1 MMSKLTL
8 KQELFARE
16 YLCDLN
22 ATQAA
27 IRAGY
32 SKKSA
37 AIIGHENLRKPNIA
51 AMIQQG
57 RERREA
63 ELDFKAVDVLREL
76 AKLGFAN
83 MADYMHKSADGG
95 LLFDLS
101 KLTRDQSAALQ
112 EVTVEEFTTGR
123 GGNAREV
130 RRTKVK
136 LADKK
141 SALVDIGKHLGPG
154 DMESTKFCQSFST

>member
-1 MMSKLTL
+1 MSKLTP
-8 KQELFARE
+8 KQALFARE

-37 AIIGHENLRKPNIA
+37 AIIGHENQRKPNIA

-76 AKLGFAN
+76 AKIGFSN
-83 MADYMHKSADGG
+83 MADYTRVTENG
-95 LLFDLS
+95 DLVLDTS
-101 KLTRDQSAALQ
+101 TLTRDQMAVISEVGYDAA
-112 EVTVEEFTTGR
+112 
-123 GGNAREV
+123 GNP
-130 RRTKVK
+130 KIK
-136 LADKK
+136 LADKRA
-141 SALVDIGKHLGPG
+141 ALVDLGRHFKLFT
-154 DMESTKFCQSFST
+154 DMVEGSVVVRSITMGFEDPDADD